1 MKIRPFGAKLFI
13 AGGETERWTEII
25 KLLITSHNF
34 ENAPKFRHLRPN
46 RKFPDCIS
54 GERRMFYYTWKIE
67 SCSTARLLSLR
78 SRVRSFFRDVRAR
91 GSILCSPLPARYSSS
106 NSCSSAN
113 VWPVTWLSLLVSG
126 AIQSHVLRHKDVQQF
141 FEGN

>member
-1 MKIRPFGAKLFI
+1 MKIRPFGAKLFS
-13 AGGETERWTEII
+13 AYGETERWTEMI
-25 KLLITSHNF
+25 KLLITLHNF
-34 ENAPKFRHLRPN
+34 ENAHKFRFLRPN
-46 RKFPDCIS
+46 RKFSDSIS
-54 GERRMFYYTWKIE
+54 GERKFYHTWKIE

-78 SRVRSFFRDVRAR
+78 SRVRNFFRDVRAR

-126 AIQSHVLRHKDVQQF
+126 AIQSHVLRHNEVQQF